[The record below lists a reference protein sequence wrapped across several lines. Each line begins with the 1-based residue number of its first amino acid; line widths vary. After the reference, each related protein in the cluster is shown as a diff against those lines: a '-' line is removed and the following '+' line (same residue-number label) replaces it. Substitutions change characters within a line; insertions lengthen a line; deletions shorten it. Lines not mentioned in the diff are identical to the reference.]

1 MEHGWPGNRLWSND
15 GFSKA
20 HESISW
26 LEEIEM
32 PRRLPPF
39 APLVAFDA
47 VTRHGSFTRAAA
59 ELGVTQSAVSH
70 QIRKLE
76 DHFGVALLQRQNP
89 GIEIT
94 PAGARLRQELA
105 AALDALGALDAQV
118 RRRSNRTTL
127 RVGAGSAL
135 ATWWLVRRLPDF
147 TARYPSINVDL
158 KPLETGESSKRP
170 LDVRIVWS
178 AIEDARRT
186 STQLPLF
193 WERIFPVCA
202 PHLLPRRRPLTDPD
216 GLLAL
221 PLIHKGDNATG
232 DWGWPSWFRRLG
244 LPKSGAAA
252 GSLTLDD
259 MGLCMSAA
267 ADGAGVTL
275 GRSLLVADAVS
286 SGRLMSA
293 LANYPTVEC
302 TKIQVAQWPADLIGD
317 RSVEL
322 FVNWLA
328 EQAETTV
335 KNVSAA

>member
-1 MEHGWPGNRLWSND
+1 
-15 GFSKA
+15 
-20 HESISW
+20 
-26 LEEIEM
+26 M

-39 APLVAFDA
+39 APLLAFDA

-76 DHFGVALLQRQNP
+76 DYFGAALLERQNP

-94 PAGARLRQELA
+94 PAGLQLRQELA
-105 AALDALGALDAQV
+105 AALDALGGLDAQV

-127 RVGAGSAL
+127 RVGTGSAL
-135 ATWWLVRRLPDF
+135 ATWWLVRRLPNF
-147 TARYPSINVDL
+147 SARHSSINVDL
-158 KPLETGESSKRP
+158 KPLETGDKPRTP

-178 AIEDARRT
+178 TLEDARRT

-193 WERIFPVCA
+193 WERIVPVCA
-202 PHLLPRRRPLTDPD
+202 PHLLPGGRPLTDPT

-221 PLIHKGDNATG
+221 ALIHKGDNATG

-244 LPKSGAAA
+244 LPKSGAAD
-252 GSLTLDD
+252 GNLTLGD
-259 MGLCMSAA
+259 MGLCMTAA
-267 ADGAGVTL
+267 AEGAGVTL
-275 GRSLLVADAVS
+275 GRSLLVADAIS
-286 SGRLMSA
+286 SGRLAPA
-293 LANYPTVEC
+293 LANYPAVDC
-302 TKIQVAQWPADLIGD
+302 TKIQVAQWPAALIGD

-328 EQAETTV
+328 EQAEETV
-335 KNVSAA
+335 KTISDAGCA